1 MAEIWSLLH
10 GANNN
15 SKYKLIYFLEQTVS
29 RNIGANDV
37 AVLVQSLCHVR
48 FCDAKD
54 CSTPGSSVLHYLLEF
69 AQIHVRLVGDAIQ
82 PSHPLLSPSPPAF
95 ILSQHQGL
103 F

>member
-1 MAEIWSLLH
+1 MELGNRGWKVFEQSDR
-10 GANNN
+10 
-15 SKYKLIYFLEQTVS
+15 KYKLIYFLEQTVS

-69 AQIHVRLVGDAIQ
+69 AQIHVHGVSDIM
-82 PSHPLLSPSPPAF
+82 
-95 ILSQHQGL
+95 
-103 F
+103 